1 MQLLGKE
8 NLRTV
13 LKCWSMRP
21 RVLHRVWELNAMDRL
36 ADGLGVEL
44 STEMRRL
51 VEKNASLGNEHM

>member
-1 MQLLGKE
+1 
-8 NLRTV
+8 
-13 LKCWSMRP
+13 
-21 RVLHRVWELNAMDRL
+21 MDRL